1 MEGGDTWEPGVGGGG
16 DTCEPGVAGMEGGD
30 TWETGAAP
38 PLSLLLVL
46 EGCQPRL
53 DFNRG
58 GVGLKLRELTLQ

>member
-1 MEGGDTWEPGVGGGG
+1 MEGGDTWEPGVGGGA
-16 DTCEPGVAGMEGGD
+16 DTRESHADGEEAG
-30 TWETGAAP
+30 TRKQVPPP

-46 EGCQPRL
+46 ECCQPRL